1 MAGESRRRKGER
13 TMTKRGIRQ
22 GVTVLLCL
30 LAGLLLVTG
39 IYVIYVFVTYY
50 RLEDNLTL
58 EITGEAA
65 GVPATEEHYRVV
77 SYNIGF
83 GAYGPDYT
91 FFMDGGTESR
101 ARSPQEVQ
109 DHISGAIAA
118 VQAADPDLVFLQE
131 VDVDGTRSYHIDEYQ
146 LILDQLGEGREAI
159 FAQNYDSPY
168 LLWPLT
174 SPHGANRAG
183 IATFSSFGVEEATRR
198 SLPIEGGF
206 MKLVDLD
213 RCYTKARIPM
223 DNGRELVIYNL
234 HLSAYTSDGS
244 IAEEQLE
251 MLFADM
257 LKEYEAG
264 NYVVGGGD
272 FNKDLLGN
280 SPEIFGVSG
289 KEYTWAQA
297 IPAEVIPEGLAV
309 MAPLDEE
316 DPVPSCRNADRPY
329 GPDDFV
335 VTVDGFIVSANVTVE
350 ECKVIDT
357 AFQWSDHNPVYLDF
371 VLQP

>member
-1 MAGESRRRKGER
+1 
-13 TMTKRGIRQ
+13 MTKHAIRQ

-39 IYVIYVFVTYY
+39 IYVIYVFVDYY

-58 EITGEAA
+58 EVTGEASEQLRT
-65 GVPATEEHYRVV
+65 GESFRVV

-109 DHISGAIAA
+109 DHVNGAIAE
-118 VQAADPDLVFLQE
+118 VREADPDLVFFQE
-131 VDVDGTRSYHIDEYQ
+131 VDVDGTRSYHIDQYQ
-146 LILDQLGEGREAI
+146 LVLDQLGEGREAI

-168 LLWPLT
+168 LCWPLT

-183 IATFSSFGVEEATRR
+183 MVTLSSFEVDSAIRR

-213 RCYTKARIPM
+213 RCYTKATIPT
-223 DNGRELVIYNL
+223 DNGRELVVYNL

-257 LKEYEAG
+257 LEEYESG

-272 FNKDLLGN
+272 FNKDILGN

-316 DPVPSCRNADRPY
+316 NPVPSCRNADRPY

-350 ECKVIDT
+350 ACEVIDT
-357 AFQWSDHNPVYLDF
+357 QFQWSDHNPVYLDF

>member
-1 MAGESRRRKGER
+1 M
-13 TMTKRGIRQ
+13 KRSWMRQ
-22 GVTVLLCL
+22 AATVLLCL
-30 LAGLLLVTG
+30 LAGALLLTIAYAV
-39 IYVIYVFVTYY
+39 YVFVSFY
-50 RLEDNLTL
+50 RLEDELPL
-58 EITGEAA
+58 EIQGTADLGQAETDQ
-65 GVPATEEHYRVV
+65 PYRAL

-83 GAYGPDYT
+83 GAYGPDFT

-101 ARSPQEVQ
+101 ARSPQEVTE
-109 DHISGAIAA
+109 HVTGAFTAA
-118 VQAADPDLVFLQE
+118 GEAEADLLFFQE
-131 VDVDGTRSYHIDEYQ
+131 VDVDGTRSYHIDQYQ
-146 LILDQLGEGREAI
+146 MLLDQLGTGKAAV

-168 LLWPLT
+168 LLWPPT

-183 IATFSSFGVEEATRR
+183 LATLSAFQVDGALRR
-198 SLPIEGGF
+198 SLPIEGGL

-213 RCYTKARIPM
+213 RCYAKERIPVE
-223 DNGRELVIYNL
+223 DDGELVVYNL

-251 MLFADM
+251 LLFSDM
-257 LKEYEAG
+257 LREYRAG
-264 NYVVGGGD
+264 NYVIGGGD

-289 KEYTWAQA
+289 KAYTWAQA

-309 MAPLDEE
+309 MAPLDEA

-335 VTVDGFIVSANVTVE
+335 VTVDGFIVSDNVEVE
-350 ECKVIDT
+350 ACAVIDT
-357 AFQWSDHNPVYLDF
+357 GFQWSDHNPVYLDF
-371 VLQP
+371 ILQP

>member
-1 MAGESRRRKGER
+1 
-13 TMTKRGIRQ
+13 MTKHAIRQ

-39 IYVIYVFVTYY
+39 IYVIYVFVGYY

-58 EITGEAA
+58 EITGEASESPRV
-65 GVPATEEHYRVV
+65 GERCRVV

-101 ARSPQEVQ
+101 ARSPQEVL
-109 DHISGAIAA
+109 DHVNGAIAE
-118 VQAADPDLVFLQE
+118 VQEADPDLVFFQE
-131 VDVDGTRSYHIDEYQ
+131 VDVDGTRSYHIDQYQ
-146 LILDQLGEGREAI
+146 LILDQIGEDREAI

-168 LLWPLT
+168 LCWPLT
-174 SPHGANRAG
+174 SPHGANLAG
-183 IATFSSFGVEEATRR
+183 MATLSSYGVDSAIRR

-213 RCYTKARIPM
+213 RCYTKATIPT

-257 LKEYEAG
+257 LEEYESG

-280 SPEIFGVSG
+280 SSEIFGVSG

-316 DPVPSCRNADRPY
+316 NPVPSCRNADRPY

-350 ECKVIDT
+350 ACEVIDT
-357 AFQWSDHNPVYLDF
+357 QFQWSDHNPVYLDF